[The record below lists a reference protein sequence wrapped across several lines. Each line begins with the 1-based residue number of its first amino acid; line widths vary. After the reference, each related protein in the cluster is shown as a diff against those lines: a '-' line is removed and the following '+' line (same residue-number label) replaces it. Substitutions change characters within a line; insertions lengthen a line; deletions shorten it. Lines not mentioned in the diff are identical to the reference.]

1 MANRALDHAL
11 PLSLLTKDIY
21 SKERKKTNSLSES
34 LSEASSH
41 DSFYDTLS
49 DFHGDPVDGN
59 FPELSAF
66 LSQEEMNKSLDIAR
80 EAFSGPLSEDQSQ
93 GHILKSH
100 NNPPDRSY
108 KELKLSNTTS
118 ENSRKRENVMTKVGR
133 AGSCVKPGN
142 SNARGMIS
150 PFLTASPSI
159 IRTLQ
164 AQKAF
169 RLQGKSGSSTLPT
182 PKGRNKPIN
191 KDLNSQS
198 DIAQKAATFIEELS
212 AIFRETNKAR
222 DRRPNGDSS
231 SPDSGYLSP
240 KKENTIVMSP
250 TIIGSEIEPQQ
261 ELNTME
267 IMSVKEETPAKTE
280 TESKPPVKEERA
292 HTETNK
298 SHTPPSA
305 ARFIQKLKSQEVA
318 EGSRVGLECRV
329 TGDPF
334 PDVR

>member
-1 MANRALDHAL
+1 MMANRAL
-11 PLSLLTKDIY
+11 PLSLITKDIY
-21 SKERKKTNSLSES
+21 ANERKKQNSLPESMSES
-34 LSEASSH
+34 SSH

-49 DFHGDPVDGN
+49 DFRGDSIDGN
-59 FPELSAF
+59 FSELSAF

-80 EAFSGPLSEDQSQ
+80 EAFSSPLSEAQSQ
-93 GHILKSH
+93 SHVLKSSH

-118 ENSRKRENVMTKVGR
+118 ENSRKRENGVNKLGR
-133 AGSCVKPGN
+133 AGGSNKPGG
-142 SNARGMIS
+142 SNMRGMIS

-164 AQKAF
+164 AQKASK
-169 RLQGKSGSSTLPT
+169 LQGKSGSSTLPI
-182 PKGRNKPIN
+182 PKSRNKSFN

-198 DIAQKAATFIEELS
+198 DIAHKAATFIEELS

-240 KKENTIVMSP
+240 KKENTIVINP
-250 TIIGSEIEPQQ
+250 TINESEIEPQQ
-261 ELNTME
+261 EVNTME
-267 IMSVKEETPAKTE
+267 MMSTKEETLGKTE
-280 TESKPPVKEERA
+280 NESKLPEKETA
-292 HTETNK
+292 QSQTNK

-305 ARFIQKLKSQEVA
+305 ARFIQKLKSQEVD
-318 EGSRVGLECRV
+318 EGSRVRLECRV
-329 TGDPF
+329 TGNPF
-334 PDVR
+334 PEVR